1 MHKYIYNGLHTLT
14 AEISTSRDLRGWQF
28 QKLWISQNLTT
39 WFEDSHGEIFHM
51 KLFKQNAYLFSP
63 KLRYIQLPSFS
74 VLIAELPICNCNTD
88 WKEREN
94 EFCWTSFWSQ
104 VVKINSAK
112 SLIAKISAPKVFYLH
127 LICIYI
133 KDILIATPL
142 RSCLTQWSLLDL
154 SFLQFPSLLFFIN
167 LFLFVINWTRLK
179 QKWVWYILT
188 EISYE
193 KKEESKAIANH

>member
-1 MHKYIYNGLHTLT
+1 MYNGLHTLT

-112 SLIAKISAPKVFYLH
+112 IFDRENFCPWSILLTSHMYIYKRYTYRYTSALMLDTMISSWLVIFAISQFVVFY
-127 LICIYI
+127 
-133 KDILIATPL
+133 
-142 RSCLTQWSLLDL
+142 
-154 SFLQFPSLLFFIN
+154 
-167 LFLFVINWTRLK
+167 
-179 QKWVWYILT
+179 
-188 EISYE
+188 
-193 KKEESKAIANH
+193 